1 MYGLLLT
8 HLNLIATDDMFL
20 STQYYE
26 DCRFDSLS
34 KTQVGEVIEEWSKF
48 VYSIVEP
55 VVLNQPPATY

>member
-1 MYGLLLT
+1 MCGLLLT
-8 HLNLIATDDMFL
+8 NLNLIATYMFL
-20 STQYYE
+20 SIQYYE

-48 VYSIVEP
+48 VYPNFEP